1 MASGARRPPE
11 WRSGVRSVRAPGG
24 RAWAVRYGR
33 REPHAGLV
41 VSGHPSCATFGRLGW
56 RRLRLE
62 VPCGPRSRLVAG
74 CWKYM
79 QGGGWWVGGQPSSRL
94 VPQPSEGQE
103 RAVCTALT
111 QSLSDLPR
119 GGGRLRRAVDRSRH
133 GASVS
138 PDREGGMLA
147 FAQKAAWGAP
157 RAPRPDAAGVWEAAG
172 A

>member
-1 MASGARRPPE
+1 MLQTY
-11 WRSGVRSVRAPGG
+11 PGG
-24 RAWAVRYGR
+24 HGERRTATTGVAQRCQVSEGTGRVSLGGEVRYGR
-33 REPHAGLV
+33 REPRAGLV

-103 RAVCTALT
+103 RAVYSALT

-138 PDREGGMLA
+138 PRQRRGCTGLCPEGGVGSPEG
-147 FAQKAAWGAP
+147 AAS
-157 RAPRPDAAGVWEAAG
+157 
-172 A
+172 